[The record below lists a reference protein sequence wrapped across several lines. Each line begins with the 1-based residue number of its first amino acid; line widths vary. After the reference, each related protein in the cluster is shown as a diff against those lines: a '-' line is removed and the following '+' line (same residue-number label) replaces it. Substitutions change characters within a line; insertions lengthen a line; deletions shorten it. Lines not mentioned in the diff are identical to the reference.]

1 MKMISGLLVVLWVMS
16 GCANNVSHDDSP
28 GANSRDSR
36 TGLCDDARPPPCGGV
51 KD

>member
-1 MKMISGLLVVLWVMS
+1 MKILLSLFAVTWLLS
-16 GCANNVSHDDSP
+16 GCVSSTSHDDSP
-28 GANSRDSR
+28 GANGRDAK